1 MYSPKAQNIL
11 STQTPIEPSSIPVKG
26 GGLPSPKDIFFTA
39 ARYRRPARQKELTA
53 RYANT
58 SPSPASIKILSCS
71 GPDTHPARIQTSR
84 TRPRSTPNQS
94 VNRPKNTPVTSSHK
108 MWPTRVKG
116 RRNPNIPR
124 PATRAALPPVST
136 AA

>member
-71 GPDTHPARIQTSR
+71 GPDTPPPPHQNNP
-84 TRPRSTPNQS
+84 TPNQS